1 MPKVLLKNGCS
12 EIIWDQDRIDLNTD
26 VSFIE
31 IRKYRLSNKTLNTH
45 EIVTGKKNPKL
56 VRGRS
61 GVGPALV
68 RRKWSAFIDMIKVL
82 RIRIIQINLN

>member
-1 MPKVLLKNGCS
+1 MPKVLLKNRGS

-45 EIVTGKKNPKL
+45 EIVTGKRSSEVGARK
-56 VRGRS
+56 VRSWS
-61 GVGPALV
+61 GVDTKEVECLYRYDKG
-68 RRKWSAFIDMIKVL
+68 KED
-82 RIRIIQINLN
+82 